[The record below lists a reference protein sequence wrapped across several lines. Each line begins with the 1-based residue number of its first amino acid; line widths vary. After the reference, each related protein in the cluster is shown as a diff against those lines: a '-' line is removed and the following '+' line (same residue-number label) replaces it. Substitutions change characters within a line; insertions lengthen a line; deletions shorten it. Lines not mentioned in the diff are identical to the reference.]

1 MHLCVQGLDE
11 GLSRKKL
18 RKRMH
23 DFLDFFTGMTTAA
36 VAAKLPEPAR
46 MGPQVLRNTVLV
58 QWLESGCSVSEVL
71 ARSGM
76 KNPNALQHLRAYFNN
91 DKDL

>member
-36 VAAKLPEPAR
+36 VAAKLMLA
-46 MGPQVLRNTVLV
+46 TVLGSFV
-58 QWLESGCSVSEVL
+58 GMERANKRYAAGIRTFALVSLGSAL
-71 ARSGM
+71 ATIT
-76 KNPNALQHLRAYFNN
+76 
-91 DKDL
+91 

>member
-1 MHLCVQGLDE
+1 MQGQSALFCTRKAPQLTSHTLLHLVT
-11 GLSRKKL
+11 KTL
-18 RKRMH
+18 RQ
-23 DFLDFFTGMTTAA
+23 AA
-36 VAAKLPEPAR
+36 LAAKLPEPAR